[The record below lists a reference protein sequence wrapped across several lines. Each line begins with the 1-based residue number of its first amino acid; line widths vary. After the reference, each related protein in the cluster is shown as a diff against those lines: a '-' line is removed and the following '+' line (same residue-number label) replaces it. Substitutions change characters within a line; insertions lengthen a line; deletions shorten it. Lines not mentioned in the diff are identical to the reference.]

1 MRSFQELMA
10 RAVGIREKVLAVVAA
25 HDDDVLL
32 SIKEAYAQG
41 LARAILLG
49 DREKI
54 VRLAAEIN
62 MDLSSHWIIHQPDP
76 EEASRLAVSLVREGE
91 ADILMKGLLPSPVIL
106 KEVLHRERGLRTE
119 NILSHIAVFEVP
131 GYDRLFFMSDS
142 GLNIAPSLEVKIGM
156 VKNAVD
162 LAHRLGIEQPRVAII
177 AGIELVNPDMP
188 SSVDAALIA
197 KMAERGQI
205 KGCLVDGPL
214 SLDLAVS
221 EEAARAKGVGGAVA
235 GRADILIMPGIDA
248 ANVLYKAI
256 GFLVRSVITGII
268 LGAKAPII
276 LTSRADTAKAKLYS
290 IALSSLIV
298 EDGQSEREKPRLVQF
313 GR

>member
-10 RAVGIREKVLAVVAA
+10 RAVGTREKVLAVVAA

-156 VKNAVD
+156 VKNAVA

-205 KGCLVDGPL
+205 KGCVVDGPL

-298 EDGQSEREKPRLVQF
+298 ENGQSEREKPRLVQF